1 MEEKVIKFK
10 DFGDTKKRGEAMSYE
25 QILLLIINYRL
36 YNSGAITKEQ
46 MDKISANIKSEYFVE
61 KC

>member
-10 DFGDTKKRGEAMSYE
+10 DFGDTTKRGGTMSYE

>member
-10 DFGDTKKRGEAMSYE
+10 DYGDTTKRGESMSYE
-25 QILLLIINYRL
+25 QILLLIINFRL